1 MRHAGAAQESGTPT
15 KASVPD
21 GGVRPPASREAPPR
35 SLARCF
41 SLDDMEAAARR
52 HLPRRVF
59 GYVASAAE
67 TGAAFRANREDFS
80 SLRFVPRGLRTR
92 TIRNQSRNLFG
103 QTFDRPFGIA
113 PMGLSALVAYDG
125 DVALARAARD
135 KGTFAIMSA
144 SSLTPLERVATE
156 AGSRWFQAYFP
167 GDRNRVLAM
176 TDRIASAGFETLV
189 VTIDVQMNGK
199 REDDLRNGWQTPL
212 QPSLRLAAEGI
223 AHPRWLVG
231 TALRTLR
238 HHGMPHFENLDTQR
252 GLPIL
257 ARNLLR
263 SFAGR
268 ESLSWDHVK
277 AVRERW
283 RGRLV
288 LKGVLSPQDAT
299 LARQIG
305 CDGIIVSNHGG
316 RQMDG
321 ALSPLAALP
330 RIMPEI
336 GEMAVMMDSGFRRGA
351 DVLRAIALGV
361 DFVFLGRPF
370 LFAAA
375 VAGEP
380 GTRYAIDVLS
390 AEIDRGLALLG
401 ANTLEEITP
410 DLLARPDGS
419 PVPTLRRS

>member
-1 MRHAGAAQESGTPT
+1 MKDCDQEQASGTTTP
-15 KASVPD
+15 VPD
-21 GGVRPPASREAPPR
+21 GGVRQAAPREPAPR
-35 SLARCF
+35 SLAKCF
-41 SLDDMEAAARR
+41 SLDDMEEAARR

-67 TGAAFRANREDFS
+67 TGASFRANREDFS
-80 SLRFVPRGLRTR
+80 SLCFVPRGLRTR
-92 TIRNQSRNLFG
+92 TVRDQSRSLFG

-113 PMGLSALVAYDG
+113 PMGMSALVAYDG
-125 DVALARAARD
+125 DVALARAAHD

-144 SSLTPLERVATE
+144 SSLTSLERVASE

-167 GDRNRVLAM
+167 GDMDRVLSM
-176 TDRIASAGFETLV
+176 TDRVASAGFETLV

-212 QPSLRLAAEGI
+212 QPSLRLAMEGV

-231 TALRTLR
+231 TAFRTLR
-238 HHGMPHFENLDTQR
+238 HHGMPHFENLDSQR

-268 ESLSWDHVK
+268 ESLSWEHVK

-283 RGRLV
+283 KGRLV
-288 LKGVLSPQDAT
+288 LKGVLSPEDAA
-299 LARQIG
+299 LARKIG

-330 RIMPEI
+330 RIMPEV

-380 GTRYAIDVLS
+380 GIRYAIDLLS
-390 AEIDRGLALLG
+390 GEIDRGMALLG
-401 ANTLEEITP
+401 ANTLGEITI
-410 DLLARPDGS
+410 DHLAKQDGTPVTPLRPS
-419 PVPTLRRS
+419 